1 MAQKVTESVKGM
13 DQGMETVAEV
23 GLERAGAEVG
33 KGLDGSPFKSS
44 VSGGKSGSAE
54 VDEKAGSVGLNPSD
68 AAEVHDPV
76 AGSALGGAVGS
87 ESKVSG
93 KSVDS
98 VSGGSGNSVGSDASV
113 GADDTEDTDLLDFDD
128 MDSGEL
134 TDMENT
140 GVLVYREKFISKERR
155 QKYWGYF
162 VVGMLRGR
170 KVRVS
175 LVSTDAGGYDLLDIV
190 FNGADSV
197 ELWRKP
203 YSMKDEKGKITASGF
218 TYSVV
223 SLDEDET
230 VYTAQVKPSRKSDKA
245 LLEKIIELS
254 MRSIAREEE

>member
-23 GLERAGAEVG
+23 GLERAGSVVG
-33 KGLDGSPFKSS
+33 KGLEGSAFRSS
-44 VSGGKSGSAE
+44 VNGGKSGSAKA
-54 VDEKAGSVGLNPSD
+54 DERAGSVGLNPSD
-68 AAEVHDPV
+68 AAEVDETV
-76 AGSALGGAVGS
+76 GDSALVGEVGS
-87 ESKVSG
+87 
-93 KSVDS
+93 
-98 VSGGSGNSVGSDASV
+98 
-113 GADDTEDTDLLDFDD
+113 DDTEDADSLDFDD

>member
-23 GLERAGAEVG
+23 GLDRAGSEVG
-33 KGLDGSPFKSS
+33 KGLEGSAFKSS

-54 VDEKAGSVGLNPSD
+54 VDGKVGSVGLNLSD
-68 AAEVHDPV
+68 AAEADET
-76 AGSALGGAVGS
+76 VGDS
-87 ESKVSG
+87 ELVG
-93 KSVDS
+93 E
-98 VSGGSGNSVGSDASV
+98 VGSDDAED
-113 GADDTEDTDLLDFDD
+113 ADSLDFDD

>member
-23 GLERAGAEVG
+23 GLDRAGAEVG
-33 KGLDGSPFKSS
+33 KGLEGSAFKSP
-44 VSGGKSGSAE
+44 VSGGKSDSAE
-54 VDEKAGSVGLNPSD
+54 VDETVG
-68 AAEVHDPV
+68 
-76 AGSALGGAVGS
+76 GSALVGEVGS
-87 ESKVSG
+87 G
-93 KSVDS
+93 
-98 VSGGSGNSVGSDASV
+98 
-113 GADDTEDTDLLDFDD
+113 DTEDADSLGFDD

-140 GVLVYREKFISKERR
+140 GVMVYREKFISKERR

>member
-13 DQGMETVAEV
+13 AQETETVAEV

-33 KGLDGSPFKSS
+33 KGLENSAFQSS
-44 VSGGKSGSAE
+44 VSRGKSDVAE
-54 VDEKAGSVGLNPSD
+54 ADEKVG
-68 AAEVHDPV
+68 
-76 AGSALGGAVGS
+76 
-87 ESKVSG
+87 
-93 KSVDS
+93 DS
-98 VSGGSGNSVGSDASV
+98 VLGTSGNSVDLDDAED
-113 GADDTEDTDLLDFDD
+113 ADSLDFDE

-175 LVSTDAGGYDLLDIV
+175 LVSTDAGGYNLLDIV

-203 YSMKDEKGKITASGF
+203 YTLKDANGDVTASGF

>member
-23 GLERAGAEVG
+23 GLERAGSVVG
-33 KGLDGSPFKSS
+33 KGLEGSAFKSL

-54 VDEKAGSVGLNPSD
+54 VDGKAGSAGLNPSD
-68 AAEVHDPV
+68 AAEIDETVS
-76 AGSALGGAVGS
+76 GSALVG
-87 ESKVSG
+87 E
-93 KSVDS
+93 
-98 VSGGSGNSVGSDASV
+98 V
-113 GADDTEDTDLLDFDD
+113 GADDAEDADSLDFDD

-162 VVGMLRGR
+162 VVGLLRGR

>member
-23 GLERAGAEVG
+23 GLDRAGSEVG
-33 KGLDGSPFKSS
+33 MGLAGSAFKSP

-54 VDEKAGSVGLNPSD
+54 VDETDG
-68 AAEVHDPV
+68 
-76 AGSALGGAVGS
+76 GSALVG
-87 ESKVSG
+87 EI
-93 KSVDS
+93 
-98 VSGGSGNSVGSDASV
+98 
-113 GADDTEDTDLLDFDD
+113 GADDAEDADSLDFDD

-175 LVSTDAGGYDLLDIV
+175 LVSTDAGGYDLLDTV

>member
-23 GLERAGAEVG
+23 GLDRAGSEVD
-33 KGLDGSPFKSS
+33 KGLEGSAFKSS

-54 VDEKAGSVGLNPSD
+54 VDETVGD
-68 AAEVHDPV
+68 
-76 AGSALGGAVGS
+76 SALVG
-87 ESKVSG
+87 E
-93 KSVDS
+93 
-98 VSGGSGNSVGSDASV
+98 VGSDDAED
-113 GADDTEDTDLLDFDD
+113 ADSLDFDD

>member
-13 DQGMETVAEV
+13 DQKAETVAEV
-23 GLERAGAEVG
+23 G
-33 KGLDGSPFKSS
+33 KGLEGSAFQSS
-44 VSGGKSGSAE
+44 VSR
-54 VDEKAGSVGLNPSD
+54 GL
-68 AAEVHDPV
+68 
-76 AGSALGGAVGS
+76 
-87 ESKVSG
+87 
-93 KSVDS
+93 
-98 VSGGSGNSVGSDASV
+98 
-113 GADDTEDTDLLDFDD
+113 
-128 MDSGEL
+128 
-134 TDMENT
+134 
-140 GVLVYREKFISKERR
+140 
-155 QKYWGYF
+155 
-162 VVGMLRGR
+162 LRGR

>member
-23 GLERAGAEVG
+23 GLDRAGSEVG
-33 KGLDGSPFKSS
+33 KGLEGSAFKSS
-44 VSGGKSGSAE
+44 VNGGKSGSAKA
-54 VDEKAGSVGLNPSD
+54 DEKAGSVGLNPSD
-68 AAEVHDPV
+68 AAEVDETV
-76 AGSALGGAVGS
+76 GDSALVG
-87 ESKVSG
+87 EVS
-93 KSVDS
+93 
-98 VSGGSGNSVGSDASV
+98 
-113 GADDTEDTDLLDFDD
+113 ADDAEDADSLDFDD

-230 VYTAQVKPSRKSDKA
+230 VYMAQVTPSRKSDKA

>member
-23 GLERAGAEVG
+23 GLERTCAVVG
-33 KGLDGSPFKSS
+33 KGLEGSAFKSP
-44 VSGGKSGSAE
+44 VNGGKSGSAKA
-54 VDEKAGSVGLNPSD
+54 DEKVGSASLNPSD
-68 AAEVHDPV
+68 AAEANETVGD
-76 AGSALGGAVGS
+76 SALVG
-87 ESKVSG
+87 EVG
-93 KSVDS
+93 TDDAEAADS
-98 VSGGSGNSVGSDASV
+98 
-113 GADDTEDTDLLDFDD
+113 LDFDD

>member
-23 GLERAGAEVG
+23 VLERAGAEVG
-33 KGLDGSPFKSS
+33 KGLEGSAFKSS
-44 VSGGKSGSAE
+44 VNGGKSDVAE
-54 VDEKAGSVGLNPSD
+54 ADEKVG
-68 AAEVHDPV
+68 
-76 AGSALGGAVGS
+76 GSALGGAVGS
-87 ESKVSG
+87 
-93 KSVDS
+93 DAP
-98 VSGGSGNSVGSDASV
+98 VGSDDA
-113 GADDTEDTDLLDFDD
+113 EDADLLDFDD

>member
-13 DQGMETVAEV
+13 AQETETVAEV

-33 KGLDGSPFKSS
+33 KGLDGSAFQSS
-44 VSGGKSGSAE
+44 VSRGKFDVTKA
-54 VDEKAGSVGLNPSD
+54 DEKVG
-68 AAEVHDPV
+68 
-76 AGSALGGAVGS
+76 GSALGI
-87 ESKVSG
+87 
-93 KSVDS
+93 
-98 VSGGSGNSVGSDASV
+98 SGNSVDSDDAED
-113 GADDTEDTDLLDFDD
+113 ADSLNFDD

-203 YSMKDEKGKITASGF
+203 YSMKDEKGKVTASGF

>member
-13 DQGMETVAEV
+13 DQGMETVSEV
-23 GLERAGAEVG
+23 GLDRAGSEVG
-33 KGLDGSPFKSS
+33 KGLEGSAFKSS

-54 VDEKAGSVGLNPSD
+54 VDGKVGSVGLNPSD
-68 AAEVHDPV
+68 AAESDET
-76 AGSALGGAVGS
+76 VGDS
-87 ESKVSG
+87 ELVG
-93 KSVDS
+93 E
-98 VSGGSGNSVGSDASV
+98 VGSDDAED
-113 GADDTEDTDLLDFDD
+113 ADSLDFDD

>member
-23 GLERAGAEVG
+23 GLDRAGAEVG
-33 KGLDGSPFKSS
+33 KGLEGSAFKSS
-44 VSGGKSGSAE
+44 VNGGKSGAAKA
-54 VDEKAGSVGLNPSD
+54 DEKVGSAGLNPSD
-68 AAEVHDPV
+68 AAEVDETV
-76 AGSALGGAVGS
+76 GGSALVG
-87 ESKVSG
+87 E
-93 KSVDS
+93 
-98 VSGGSGNSVGSDASV
+98 VGSDDAED
-113 GADDTEDTDLLDFDD
+113 ADSLDFDD

-230 VYTAQVKPSRKSDKA
+230 VYMAQVKPSRKSDKA

>member
-23 GLERAGAEVG
+23 GLERAGSVVG
-33 KGLDGSPFKSS
+33 KGLEGSAFKSS
-44 VSGGKSGSAE
+44 VNGGKSGSAKA
-54 VDEKAGSVGLNPSD
+54 DEKVGSVGLNPSD
-68 AAEVHDPV
+68 AAEDNETVGD
-76 AGSALGGAVGS
+76 SALVG
-87 ESKVSG
+87 E
-93 KSVDS
+93 
-98 VSGGSGNSVGSDASV
+98 VGSDDAED
-113 GADDTEDTDLLDFDD
+113 ADSLDFDD

>member
-23 GLERAGAEVG
+23 GLDRAGSEVG
-33 KGLDGSPFKSS
+33 MGLAGSAFKSP

-54 VDEKAGSVGLNPSD
+54 VDETDG
-68 AAEVHDPV
+68 
-76 AGSALGGAVGS
+76 GSALVG
-87 ESKVSG
+87 EI
-93 KSVDS
+93 
-98 VSGGSGNSVGSDASV
+98 
-113 GADDTEDTDLLDFDD
+113 GADDAEDADSLDFDD

>member
-13 DQGMETVAEV
+13 DQGMETVAESGLDRA
-23 GLERAGAEVG
+23 GLEVD
-33 KGLDGSPFKSS
+33 KGLEGSAFKSP

-54 VDEKAGSVGLNPSD
+54 ADETVG
-68 AAEVHDPV
+68 
-76 AGSALGGAVGS
+76 GSALVG
-87 ESKVSG
+87 E
-93 KSVDS
+93 
-98 VSGGSGNSVGSDASV
+98 VGSDDAED
-113 GADDTEDTDLLDFDD
+113 ADSLDFDD

-218 TYSVV
+218 TYDSQSFFCVQLKRYSVYC
-223 SLDEDET
+223 LDPCF
-230 VYTAQVKPSRKSDKA
+230 VFLHK
-245 LLEKIIELS
+245 
-254 MRSIAREEE
+254 

>member
-23 GLERAGAEVG
+23 GLERAGSVVG
-33 KGLDGSPFKSS
+33 KDLEGSAVKSP

-54 VDEKAGSVGLNPSD
+54 ADEKVASAGLNHSG
-68 AAEVHDPV
+68 AAEVDETV
-76 AGSALGGAVGS
+76 GGSALVG
-87 ESKVSG
+87 E
-93 KSVDS
+93 
-98 VSGGSGNSVGSDASV
+98 VGSDDAED
-113 GADDTEDTDLLDFDD
+113 ADSLDFDD

-175 LVSTDAGGYDLLDIV
+175 LVSTDAGGYNLLDIV

-203 YSMKDEKGKITASGF
+203 YTLKDANGDITASGF

>member
-23 GLERAGAEVG
+23 GLERAGSVVG
-33 KGLDGSPFKSS
+33 KGLEGSAFKSL

-54 VDEKAGSVGLNPSD
+54 VDGKAGSAGLNPSD
-68 AAEVHDPV
+68 AAEIDETVS
-76 AGSALGGAVGS
+76 GSALVG
-87 ESKVSG
+87 E
-93 KSVDS
+93 
-98 VSGGSGNSVGSDASV
+98 V
-113 GADDTEDTDLLDFDD
+113 GADDAEDADSLDFDD

-175 LVSTDAGGYDLLDIV
+175 LVSTDAGG
-190 FNGADSV
+190 
-197 ELWRKP
+197 
-203 YSMKDEKGKITASGF
+203 
-218 TYSVV
+218 
-223 SLDEDET
+223 
-230 VYTAQVKPSRKSDKA
+230 
-245 LLEKIIELS
+245 
-254 MRSIAREEE
+254 

>member
-33 KGLDGSPFKSS
+33 KGLEGSAFKSS
-44 VSGGKSGSAE
+44 VNGGKSDVVETG
-54 VDEKAGSVGLNPSD
+54 EKVGGSVLGT
-68 AAEVHDPV
+68 
-76 AGSALGGAVGS
+76 SA
-87 ESKVSG
+87 
-93 KSVDS
+93 DS
-98 VSGGSGNSVGSDASV
+98 VSSDDAED
-113 GADDTEDTDLLDFDD
+113 ADSLDFDD

-155 QKYWGYF
+155 QKYWGFF

-203 YSMKDEKGKITASGF
+203 YSMKDEKGKVTASGF

-254 MRSIAREEE
+254 MRSIIREEE

>member
-23 GLERAGAEVG
+23 GLDRAGAEVG
-33 KGLDGSPFKSS
+33 KGLEGSAFKSS

-54 VDEKAGSVGLNPSD
+54 VDETVG
-68 AAEVHDPV
+68 
-76 AGSALGGAVGS
+76 GS
-87 ESKVSG
+87 ELAG
-93 KSVDS
+93 E
-98 VSGGSGNSVGSDASV
+98 VGSDDA
-113 GADDTEDTDLLDFDD
+113 EDADLLNFDD

>member
-13 DQGMETVAEV
+13 DQGMETVAEG

-33 KGLDGSPFKSS
+33 KGLEGSAFKSS
-44 VSGGKSGSAE
+44 VSRGKSDVAE
-54 VDEKAGSVGLNPSD
+54 ADEKDG
-68 AAEVHDPV
+68 
-76 AGSALGGAVGS
+76 
-87 ESKVSG
+87 
-93 KSVDS
+93 DS
-98 VSGGSGNSVGSDASV
+98 VLGTSGNSVDS
-113 GADDTEDTDLLDFDD
+113 DDTEDADSLDFDD

-230 VYTAQVKPSRKSDKA
+230 V
-245 LLEKIIELS
+245 
-254 MRSIAREEE
+254 

>member
-1 MAQKVTESVKGM
+1 
-13 DQGMETVAEV
+13 
-23 GLERAGAEVG
+23 
-33 KGLDGSPFKSS
+33 
-44 VSGGKSGSAE
+44 
-54 VDEKAGSVGLNPSD
+54 
-68 AAEVHDPV
+68 
-76 AGSALGGAVGS
+76 
-87 ESKVSG
+87 
-93 KSVDS
+93 
-98 VSGGSGNSVGSDASV
+98 
-113 GADDTEDTDLLDFDD
+113 

>member
-23 GLERAGAEVG
+23 GLERAGAEVS
-33 KGLDGSPFKSS
+33 KGLEGSAFKSS
-44 VSGGKSGSAE
+44 VNGGKSGSAKA
-54 VDEKAGSVGLNPSD
+54 DEKAGSVGLNPSD
-68 AAEVHDPV
+68 AAEVDETV
-76 AGSALGGAVGS
+76 GDSALVG
-87 ESKVSG
+87 E
-93 KSVDS
+93 
-98 VSGGSGNSVGSDASV
+98 VGSDDAED
-113 GADDTEDTDLLDFDD
+113 ADSLDFDD

>member
-23 GLERAGAEVG
+23 GLDRAGSEVG
-33 KGLDGSPFKSS
+33 KGLEGSAFKSP
-44 VSGGKSGSAE
+44 VNGGKSGSTKA
-54 VDEKAGSVGLNPSD
+54 DEKVGSSGLNPSD
-68 AAEVHDPV
+68 AAEVDETV
-76 AGSALGGAVGS
+76 GDSALVG
-87 ESKVSG
+87 E
-93 KSVDS
+93 
-98 VSGGSGNSVGSDASV
+98 VGSDDAED
-113 GADDTEDTDLLDFDD
+113 ADSLDFDD
-128 MDSGEL
+128 MDSDEL